1 MRLLGPEI
9 FVPFV
14 WVIGRAY
21 FGVRFEGVENIPKAG
36 SLIIA
41 SNHVTYADPPLVTL
55 ATRRPVYFMAWNR
68 LFDVPLFGR
77 LIRFLRA
84 FPLVTESADPG
95 AVRGAARLLKAG
107 QAVMIFPEGGRT
119 LDGRL
124 QRFKPGA
131 FRLACS
137 LGAPILPV
145 TIIGGHES
153 WPPQRLIPRPGRI
166 TIVYHPP
173 VAPEPGAPPR
183 VAAPELARRV
193 RAAIAS
199 RLPPH
204 QQPLDDPP
212 ARAGCP
218 QR

>member
-1 MRLLGPEI
+1 MRRPGPEI
-9 FVPFV
+9 FTPLVRLV
-14 WVIGRAY
+14 GRAY

-36 SLIIA
+36 PLIIA
-41 SNHVTYADPPLVTL
+41 PNHVTYADPPLVTL
-55 ATRRPVYFMAWNR
+55 PTRRPVYFMAWKR

-84 FPLVTESADPG
+84 FPLETESADPT

-119 LDGRL
+119 VDGRL

-137 LGAPILPV
+137 LGVPILPV
-145 TIIGGHES
+145 TIVGGHES
-153 WPPQRLIPRPGRI
+153 WPPQCALPRPGRI

-173 VAPEPGAPPR
+173 VTPAPGIAPR
-183 VAAPELARRV
+183 VAAPELARQV
-193 RAAIAS
+193 RLAIAS

-204 QQPLDDPP
+204 QQPLHGD
-212 ARAGCP
+212 
-218 QR
+218 

>member
-1 MRLLGPEI
+1 M
-9 FVPFV
+9 
-14 WVIGRAY
+14 GRAY
-21 FGVRFEGVENIPKAG
+21 FGVRFEGVEHIPKAG
-36 SLIIA
+36 PLIIA
-41 SNHVTYADPPLVTL
+41 PNHVTYVDPPLVTL
-55 ATRRPVYFMAWNR
+55 PTRRPVYFMAWKR

-84 FPLVTESADPG
+84 FPLETESADPT

-119 LDGRL
+119 VDGRL

-145 TIIGGHES
+145 TIVGGHES
-153 WPPQRLIPRPGRI
+153 WPPQRALPRPGRI

-173 VAPEPGAPPR
+173 VTPAPGVTPR
-183 VAAPELARRV
+183 VAAPELARQV
-193 RAAIAS
+193 RLAIAS

-204 QQPLDDPP
+204 QQPLHGD
-212 ARAGCP
+212 
-218 QR
+218 

>member
-1 MRLLGPEI
+1 MRTPGPEI
-9 FVPFV
+9 FLPLVGLV
-14 WVIGRAY
+14 GRAY
-21 FGVRFEGVENIPKAG
+21 FGVRFEGVENIPLEG
-36 SLIIA
+36 PLIIA
-41 SNHVTYADPPLVTL
+41 PNHVTYVDPPLVAL
-55 ATRRPVYFMAWNR
+55 AARRPIYFMAWKR

-84 FPLVTESADPG
+84 FPLETDSADPT

-137 LGAPILPV
+137 QGAPILPV
-145 TIIGGHES
+145 TIVGGHES
-153 WPPQRLIPRPGRI
+153 WPPQRTLPRPGRI

-173 VAPEPGAPPR
+173 VKPAPGVAPR
-183 VAAPELARRV
+183 AAAPELAWQV
-193 RAAIAS
+193 RAVIAS
-199 RLPPH
+199 RLPAH
-204 QQPLDDPP
+204 QRPLDRD
-212 ARAGCP
+212 
-218 QR
+218 

>member
-9 FVPFV
+9 FLPAV
-14 WVIGRAY
+14 WLLGRGY
-21 FGVRFEGVENIPKAG
+21 FGVRFEGVENIPPEG
-36 SLIIA
+36 PLIIA
-41 SNHVTYADPPLVTL
+41 PNHVTYADPALVTL
-55 ATRRPVYFMAWNR
+55 AARRPVYFMAWNR
-68 LFDVPLFGR
+68 LFTVPLFGR

-84 FPLVTESADPG
+84 FPLETESADPT

-119 LDGRL
+119 PDGRL

-137 LGAPILPV
+137 QGAAILPV
-145 TIIGGHES
+145 TIVGGHES
-153 WPPQRLIPRPGRI
+153 WPPQRAFPRPGRI

-173 VAPEPGAPPR
+173 VSPALGVPPR
-183 VAAPELARRV
+183 VAAPELARQV
-193 RAAIAS
+193 RAVIAS

-204 QQPLDDPP
+204 QRPLDGD
-212 ARAGCP
+212 
-218 QR
+218 

>member
-1 MRLLGPEI
+1 MRTPGPEI
-9 FVPFV
+9 FTPLV
-14 WVIGRAY
+14 WLLGRAY
-21 FGVRFEGVENIPKAG
+21 FGVRFEGVHNIPPDG
-36 SLIIA
+36 RLIVA
-41 SNHVTYADPPLVTL
+41 PNHVTYADPALVTL
-55 ATRRPVYFMAWNR
+55 PMRRPIYFMAWKR

-84 FPLVTESADPG
+84 FPLETESADPA
-95 AVRGAARLLKAG
+95 AVRGAARLLRAG

-137 LGAPILPV
+137 HKAPVLPV
-145 TIIGGHES
+145 TIIGGHEA
-153 WPPQRLIPRPGRI
+153 WPPQRRLPRPGRV

-173 VAPEPGAPPR
+173 VTPVPGVPPR
-183 VAAPELARRV
+183 VAAPELARKV
-193 RAAIAS
+193 RAVIAS

-204 QQPLDDPP
+204 QQPIDAD
-212 ARAGCP
+212 
-218 QR
+218 

>member
-9 FVPFV
+9 FVPAV
-14 WVIGRAY
+14 WLIGRAY

-36 SLIIA
+36 PLIIA
-41 SNHVTYADPPLVTL
+41 PNHVTYVDPPLVTL
-55 ATRRPVYFMAWNR
+55 SVRRPVYFMAWSR
-68 LFDVPLFGR
+68 LFDVPLLGR

-84 FPLVTESADPG
+84 FPLETESADPT

-137 LGAPILPV
+137 QAAPVLPV
-145 TIIGGHES
+145 TIIGGHEA
-153 WPPQRLIPRPGRI
+153 WPPRRALPRPGRV

-173 VAPEPGAPPR
+173 VTPVPGVPPR
-183 VAAPELARRV
+183 VAAPELARKV
-193 RAAIAS
+193 RHAIAS

-204 QQPLDDPP
+204 QQPIDAD
-212 ARAGCP
+212 
-218 QR
+218 

>member
-9 FVPFV
+9 FVPAV
-14 WVIGRAY
+14 WLIGRAY

-36 SLIIA
+36 PLIIA
-41 SNHVTYADPPLVTL
+41 PNHVTYVDPPLVTL
-55 ATRRPVYFMAWNR
+55 AVRRPVYFMAWSR
-68 LFDVPLFGR
+68 LFDVPLLGR

-84 FPLVTESADPG
+84 FPLETESADPT

-137 LGAPILPV
+137 QGAPILPV
-145 TIIGGHES
+145 TIVGGHEA
-153 WPPQRLIPRPGRI
+153 WPPQRALPRPGRI

-173 VAPEPGAPPR
+173 VAPAPGVPPR
-183 VAAPELARRV
+183 VAAPDLARQV
-193 RAAIAS
+193 RAVIAS

-204 QQPLDDPP
+204 HQPLDE
-212 ARAGCP
+212 G
-218 QR
+218 